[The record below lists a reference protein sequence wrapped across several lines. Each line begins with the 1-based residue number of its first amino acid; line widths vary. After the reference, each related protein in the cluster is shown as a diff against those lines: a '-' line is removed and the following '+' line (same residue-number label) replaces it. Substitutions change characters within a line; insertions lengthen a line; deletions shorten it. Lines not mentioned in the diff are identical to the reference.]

1 MKQVN
6 IQLNDTEDILE
17 FVREAEKC
25 EFDID
30 LKLGSV
36 LIDGKSLLG
45 VCSLGLAKNVTVQY
59 HGESPEFMK
68 AIQKF
73 AVA

>member
-1 MKQVN
+1 MIMKQVN

-36 LIDGKSLLG
+36 LID
-45 VCSLGLAKNVTVQY
+45 
-59 HGESPEFMK
+59 
-68 AIQKF
+68 
-73 AVA
+73 